1 MKNLILVLI
10 VLFSISSCRVRRL
23 NEEISSGAEEKVT
36 TSSNLY
42 CAALEKEKNPAILF
56 KLLSGGL
63 KPVTLKMEDIM
74 KLTLIKEVTKYR
86 TERKACSGINDL
98 VYEGCFITGQYQTE
112 STAAAYSNSYWTP
125 CTDVSHFSMPNN
137 TCQVSGDYEY
147 CEERKDTHPVITSLE
162 DIKGSIYVDL
172 LGGFPSLMLKIFGE
186 GGIEVEN
193 NKNAIKFL
201 SNFNL
206 LFSKDVSCGTVLE
219 IMSPCPDTK
228 LYLQQLVLKEGMD
241 VVLKTFENILYEV
254 LKETDMTKEEIDMI
268 AGIADLVKPIIGDVL
283 HVCIK
288 KDISFIDALFLKAK
302 KFEGSLN
309 EMFTEE
315 EEESCTVVVPAEP
328 LKTVSTRINKLQTT
342 TEYLEKV
349 NVDYVYTPEEGEIVE
364 KTEETQEVYNIRN

>member
-23 NEEISSGAEEKVT
+23 DEKISGSPEEKVG

-63 KPVTLKMEDIM
+63 KPVTLDMEDIM
-74 KLTLIKEVTKYR
+74 KLTLVKEVTKYR

-98 VYEGCFITGQYQTE
+98 VYEGCFITGSYQE
-112 STAAAYSNSYWTP
+112 DAYAASYSSWTM
-125 CTDVSHFSMPNN
+125 CTDVSHFSIPNN
-137 TCQVSGDYEY
+137 NCQVAGDYEY
-147 CEERKDTHPVITSLE
+147 CEERKDTQPVITSLA
-162 DIKGSIYVDL
+162 DIRDSIYVDL

-206 LFSKDVSCGTVLE
+206 LFAKDVSCGTVLE

-315 EEESCTVVVPAEP
+315 EEESCTVVVPAEK
-328 LKTVSTRINKLQTT
+328 LGTLTNRINKLQTT

-364 KTEETQEVYNIRN
+364 KTEETQEILNIRN